1 MRWYNKIWKRNKRL
15 GVDAKTF
22 VRSFEAAKQKNNL
35 TNWLNDD
42 FETYNAKL
50 WQGLDALRAR
60 SRNADNNT
68 PLCTGFI
75 KQTARGVVGNGFQL
89 RPNTGNKE
97 LDDAVHKLWKKQS
110 MPKNFT
116 TQGNISRLDFEYL
129 CMYQLIRDGEVFIQ
143 KVRNYQKNDTG
154 YSLRLIDASQI
165 STQYFG
171 GGNYSAQALG
181 ARPLT
186 QTPIDANTGNRI
198 VLGIQVD
205 SDYRPVA
212 YHLRTGKHRND
223 ISSTFTY
230 YSSEIDVI
238 PAEDM
243 IHIFVPQYPNQTRG
257 VPWTHSAL
265 EHLETLDRFNSV
277 AMNAARL
284 GAAKAMTIESGDG
297 GSYSGDETSGDSFEI
312 DMSGED
318 VSHLPKGTKL
328 VFHDPKYPHELYD
341 EFVNRTQQILANALD
356 TNYAIMFGNYK
367 DLNYSAGQLAIADQ
381 REKYKVFQR
390 IVSERLYGAFYG
402 EFIEHC
408 IVRRKMAYSNGD
420 LVLPSPE
427 LVRICCDNYEFKGKN
442 FAPVDLAKS
451 AMANKSAIETGT
463 KSRSEIIREN
473 GGIPEEVFAEILA
486 ERELLGDMKTTGDGK
501 NLEDE
506 DDKKPDDDD
515 DPDKENNKK

>member
-1 MRWYNKIWKRNKRL
+1 MAWYNNIWNRKKRL
-15 GVDAKTF
+15 KVDAKTF
-22 VRSFEAAKQKNNL
+22 VRSFEAAKTKDIL
-35 TNWLNDD
+35 TNWNNDD
-42 FETYNAKL
+42 FESYNAKL
-50 WQGLDALRAR
+50 WQGLDTLRAR

-75 KQTARGVVGNGFQL
+75 KQTARGVVGSGFQL

-97 LDDAVHKLWKKQS
+97 LDAAVNKLWKKQS
-110 MPKNFT
+110 MAKNFT
-116 TQGNISRLDFEYL
+116 TQGGVSRLDFEYMV
-129 CMYQLIRDGEVFIQ
+129 MYQLIRDGEVFIQ
-143 KVRNYQKNDTG
+143 KVRNYKKNDTG

-171 GGNYSAQALG
+171 GGNYSSQAIG

-205 SDYRPVA
+205 NDYRPVA
-212 YHLRTGKHRND
+212 YHIRTGKHRND
-223 ISSTFTY
+223 VSSTFTY

-243 IHIFVPQYPNQTRG
+243 IHLFVQQYPNQTRG

-277 AMNAARL
+277 AMTAARL
-284 GAAKAMTIESGDG
+284 GAAKAMTVETADG
-297 GSYSGDETSGDSFEI
+297 GSFSGDSDDDGGFEI
-312 DMSGED
+312 DMTCAD
-318 VSHLPKGTKL
+318 VSQLPQGTKL

-390 IVSERLYGAFYG
+390 IVSERLYGAFYP

-408 IVRRKMAYSNGD
+408 IVRRKMAYSNGE

-451 AMANKSAIETGT
+451 AMANKTAIETGT

-473 GGIPEEVFAEILA
+473 GGVPEEVFAEILA
-486 ERELLGDMKTTGDGK
+486 ERELLGDMKTDGSMK
-501 NLEDE
+501 TDDEDTDDE
-506 DDKKPDDDD
+506 NENDDKKST
-515 DPDKENNKK
+515 KNEV